1 MAEKTVEE
9 AGTAAKAAVSP
20 KRKAAIM
27 AIALGP
33 TLSAEVFKHLSQ
45 EEIDELVLEIASLDK
60 VTSEERI
67 TVMEEFYEASLA
79 HDFVAQGGIGY
90 AKDILERAMG
100 DTKALEIMGRLSTF
114 IRVSPFE
121 FLRKI
126 DPVQIFNFL
135 QHEHSQTIALV
146 LAYLPSDAAAGV
158 LGMFTQDVQTEVAM
172 RIAAMDRTAPE
183 VLREVETVMERKLS
197 NLINQDLEA
206 AGGVKALVDIMNF
219 SDRATERNVLEYL
232 DEKDAEL
239 ADEVRKLM
247 FVFED
252 LVLLDAKAIQQLLKE
267 VDMKDIGLALKGG
280 NEDVKTL
287 IFSNMSSRAAQML
300 QEDMEFMG
308 AVKRRS
314 VEEAQGR
321 IVAIVRRLEE
331 TGKIQIARGGAGQE
345 DELVA

>member
-1 MAEKTVEE
+1 MSDTALEE
-9 AGTAAKAAVSP
+9 TGVAAVSASP
-20 KRKAAIM
+20 RRKAAIM

-33 TLSAEVFKHLSQ
+33 TLSAEVFRHLSH
-45 EEIDELVLEIASLDK
+45 EEIDELVLEIASLDR
-60 VTSEERI
+60 VTPEERQS
-67 TVMEEFYEASLA
+67 VMEEFYEASLA
-79 HDFVAQGGIGY
+79 QDFIAQGGVGF
-90 AKDILERAMG
+90 AKDVLERAVG
-100 DTKALEIMGRLSTF
+100 DDRALEIMGRLSTF

-126 DPVQIFNFL
+126 DPVQIYNFL
-135 QHEHSQTIALV
+135 QHEHAQTIALV
-146 LAYLPSDAAAGV
+146 LAYLPSDAGAQV
-158 LGMFTQDVQTEVAM
+158 LGMFPQEVQTEVAM

-183 VLREVETVMERKLS
+183 VLREVEAVMERKLS

-232 DEKDAEL
+232 DEKDPEL

-252 LVLLDAKAIQQLLKE
+252 LLILDAKAIQQLLKE
-267 VDMKDIGLALKGG
+267 VDMKDVGLALKGA
-280 NEDVKTL
+280 NDDIKNL
-287 IFSNMSSRAAQML
+287 IFSNMSQRAAQML

-308 AVKRRS
+308 PVKRRS

-331 TGKIQIARGGAGQE
+331 TGKIQVARGGAGQE